1 MKTVLVTGASRG
13 IGAAIACL
21 FGTRGWH
28 VVLTYARRRAAAE
41 TQARAIA
48 EAGGKASV
56 FALDLREGQPS
67 VARLFGA
74 MEAASVRLHAVVNN
88 AAVTGTRTRLDA
100 ADPAANEEICRI
112 NLVGA
117 MLVARAAIPLL
128 STRNHGPGGSIVNLS
143 STATRR
149 GSPGQW
155 VHYAATKGAI
165 DVFTRGLA
173 AEVANE
179 GIRVNAVAPGLTLS
193 APEEAESVAQR
204 LAELRHE
211 IPMGRAIEARE
222 VAEAVWWLC
231 SEAASA
237 VTGVVLPASGGR

>member
-1 MKTVLVTGASRG
+1 MRR
-13 IGAAIACL
+13 IPAAI
-21 FGTRGWH
+21 
-28 VVLTYARRRAAAE
+28 
-41 TQARAIA
+41 
-48 EAGGKASV
+48 
-56 FALDLREGQPS
+56 
-67 VARLFGA
+67 
-74 MEAASVRLHAVVNN
+74 
-88 AAVTGTRTRLDA
+88 
-100 ADPAANEEICRI
+100 EEVCRI

-128 STRNHGPGGSIVNLS
+128 STRNQGPGGAIVNLS
-143 STATRR
+143 STATGR

-173 AEVANE
+173 AEVAEE

-193 APEEAESVAQR
+193 APEEAEAVARR
-204 LAELRHE
+204 LAELRQE

-231 SEAASA
+231 SDAASA